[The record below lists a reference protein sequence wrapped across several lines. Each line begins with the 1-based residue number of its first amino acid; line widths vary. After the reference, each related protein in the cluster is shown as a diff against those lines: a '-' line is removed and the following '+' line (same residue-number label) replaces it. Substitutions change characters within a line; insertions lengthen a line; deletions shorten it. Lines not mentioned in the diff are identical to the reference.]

1 MTLVLH
7 QFKKDV
13 RQFRFFLGLWFGLLA
28 IDLAVNLGWI
38 GQAIYSPER
47 GFDSASNTWTNIL
60 PSVLW
65 AFVGVLPSLV
75 VLADSPARRDGFLAT
90 RPLPK
95 RDLLFAK
102 IFFVLA
108 LIVAPWAL
116 SELVHLTRRG
126 MPSWVWTRGTLE
138 RLMFTLPVALGCG
151 AFAALWPN
159 VARWVRAI
167 AGGLV
172 GYALT
177 GMTISLAT
185 HFFHLKFFNAFLSDA
200 PVVVEAYA
208 LLLLLVGFVVWHSR
222 AQRGVLVRWG
232 GLLAVVLISPWLASW
247 WPWDSF
253 QPSPENPA
261 AASSLLAQSG
271 FEIPSRAVTLQ
282 REQDAE
288 KDDAPQFNI
297 GVAPKLKSLP
307 PDCLVEWS
315 VKNATLA
322 RASGGELRG
331 DGKTVHAQLY
341 ERNRWGFDYSDDDLK
356 AWASQFPEDVLFRQ
370 NNSQSSAL
378 NNFLSRLYLA
388 KFNVPVSRA
397 EMTEPLTL
405 SAELEARVFQ
415 WRVIADLPLTP
426 GARTNTAFG
435 SLKFISGQSV
445 QRRPFAEIALLRQQI
460 ELSTVADLRCS
471 TAFGGPLS
479 RMAYMVYDP
488 QTHTTWLPDSYS
500 VVTYPRA
507 MHTALPEYYTYL
519 SFNERKPFT
528 PDEQARCRLVAFEKS
543 WLGSVPENITAPAFT
558 LDDKLPENGG
568 NEIVANVSGSHEP
581 MARSEFIRRV
591 DALKVP
597 APDAPRS
604 EVSLYLLEFLR
615 RMDAKGR
622 RLEIGDPNVAAIA
635 KYVPHHLELLLSG
648 LSAMYWD
655 SLQLVLNAIKLGA
668 TEAQKPVLIA
678 ALPRQPVLAEVLLA
692 RDWVAEARPEIY
704 QLLKSDRP
712 LPLSAL
718 RAVAWF
724 HDPETYPR
732 LIAEFEAYPSED
744 TDELLHNLGLDAQLE
759 PIIAR
764 NWHRAKLT
772 TAPNSL
778 YQSSF
783 RLAMRH
789 GDPST
794 LERVYRMILAD
805 EAPELWKRE
814 LFGAYTLSTFIQMPE
829 VKSSNDRQK
838 NEIVL
843 AWLQKHR
850 PADFVFSPARRQF
863 VLKDNLSTNATAG
876 VSAGGSR

>member
-13 RQFRFFLGLWFGLLA
+13 RQFRVFLGIWFGLLL

-38 GQAIYSPER
+38 GQAIYSSER
-47 GFDSASNTWTNIL
+47 GFDGASNTWTAIL

-95 RDLLFAK
+95 SDLLLAK

-108 LIVAPWAL
+108 LIVAPWVL
-116 SELVHLTRRG
+116 SELIHLTGRG
-126 MPSWVWTRGTLE
+126 MPSWVWIRGTLE

-151 AFAALWPN
+151 AFAALWPD

-167 AGGLV
+167 AGGLI
-172 GYALT
+172 GYALI
-177 GMTISLAT
+177 GLVFSLAN
-185 HFFHLKFFNAFLSDA
+185 HFLHLNFFKHVSSNAPA
-200 PVVVEAYA
+200 IAYGYA
-208 LLLLLVGFVVWHSR
+208 LMLAAIVFAIWHSR
-222 AQRGVLVRWG
+222 AQRGVWARWG
-232 GLLAVVLISPWLASW
+232 GLLTTLFVSQWLTSW

-253 QPSPENPA
+253 QPVAENPA
-261 AASSLLAQSG
+261 TANSLLAKSG
-271 FEIPSRAVTLQ
+271 FEISSRAVTLQ

-288 KDDAPQFNI
+288 KEDAPQFNL
-297 GVAPKLKSLP
+297 GVAPKIKTLP

-315 VKNATLA
+315 GKNVALI

-331 DGKTVHAQLY
+331 DGKTVHARFF
-341 ERNRWGFDYSDDDLK
+341 ERRRWGFDYSDDDLK

-415 WRVIADLPLTP
+415 WRIIADLPLTP

-435 SLKFISGQSV
+435 SLQFIFGESDRQLP
-445 QRRPFAEIALLRQQI
+445 RAEMGFLRQQI

-488 QTHTTWLPDSYS
+488 QTHTTWLPDSYR

-507 MHTALPEYYTYL
+507 THTALPEYYTYL
-519 SFNERKPFT
+519 SFSGRKPFT
-528 PDEQARCRLVAFEKS
+528 AAELARCRLITFEES
-543 WLGSVPENITAPAFT
+543 WLGSVPENIKSPAFT

-568 NEIVANVSGSHEP
+568 SVSGNHEP

-591 DALKVP
+591 EALKVP
-597 APDAPRS
+597 APDAPRN
-604 EVSLYLLEFLR
+604 EVSLYLLEFFRLV
-615 RMDAKGR
+615 DAKGR
-622 RLEIGDPNVAAIA
+622 WDIGEPYVTAIA
-635 KYVPHHLELLLSG
+635 KFVPNHLDLLVGG
-648 LSAMYWD
+648 LPAMGWY
-655 SLQLVLNAIKLGA
+655 SRQLVLDALVQGA
-668 TEAQKPVLIA
+668 TESQKRELIA
-678 ALPRQPVLAEVLLA
+678 ALPREPELAEVLLA

-712 LPLSAL
+712 LPLSAM

-724 HDPETYPR
+724 HDAETYPR
-732 LIAEFEAYPSED
+732 LIAEFEAHPSEAA
-744 TDELLHNLGLDAQLE
+744 DELLHNLGLDAQLE

-764 NWHRAKLT
+764 HWHGAKLAT
-772 TAPNSL
+772 SPNSMFGT
-778 YQSSF
+778 SF
-783 RLAMRH
+783 RITMRH
-789 GDPST
+789 GDPSA
-794 LERVYRMILAD
+794 LERVYRMIVLD
-805 EAPELWKRE
+805 EEALRKMRE
-814 LFGAYTLSTFIQMPE
+814 MSAAYSLSSLIQMPE
-829 VKSSNDRQK
+829 IKSNERQNNDV
-838 NEIVL
+838 VL

-850 PADFVFSPARRQF
+850 PQDFVFSPARRQF
-863 VLKDNLSTNATAG
+863 VLKENLSTNATAG
-876 VSAGGSR
+876 VSPGGGR